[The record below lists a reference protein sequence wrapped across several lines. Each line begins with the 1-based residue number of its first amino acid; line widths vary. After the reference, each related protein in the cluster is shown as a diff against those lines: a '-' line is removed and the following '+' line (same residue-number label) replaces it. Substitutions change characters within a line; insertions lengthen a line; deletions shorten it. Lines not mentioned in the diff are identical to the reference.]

1 MATAIDISNITN
13 NVSVDSDYNISGD
26 GYFDDIMETIN
37 THLKAQFDAGRI
49 TGDNYAK
56 SYIALAQNALNQS
69 VQFALTKRSAE
80 LRADGLNED
89 VLKKKEEYEVQT
101 GTGVRQAKIDNVI
114 AQKTKVENE
123 ALYVAEQKTQLTAS
137 VGYNN
142 KIKALDSLADTYG
155 TFGAGGLTMSS
166 DMWSTY
172 FSIVADLSGATSPS
186 STTVTSVS

>member
-1 MATAIDISNITN
+1 MATSIEISDITSNVATSSSYD
-13 NVSVDSDYNISGD
+13 VTGD
-26 GYFDDIMETIN
+26 GYFDDVMETIN
-37 THLKAQFDAGRI
+37 THLKAQFNAGRI

-56 SYIALAQNALNQS
+56 SYVALAQNALNQTI
-69 VQFALTKRSAE
+69 QFGLTKRSAE

-89 VLKKKEEYEVQT
+89 VLKKQEDYAVQT
-101 GTGVRQAKIDNVI
+101 GTNVRQAKIDTAL
-114 AQKTKVENE
+114 AQRDKVENE
-123 ALYVAEQKTQLTAS
+123 ALYIAEQKTQLTAS

-172 FSIVADLSGATSPS
+172 FSIVSDLSGASTPS
-186 STTVTSVS
+186 STTVTEV